1 MDRML
6 KKSELNR
13 RKTGRI
19 LRGGLLVIGI
29 LLAAYGF
36 AHFLQATAI
45 RSELQIAT
53 VERGQLQERVSARG
67 TVLPAFEQ
75 IVSSALGSEIR
86 ELLVT
91 NGSAVKSGDVL
102 MRLDDEGI
110 RNEYE
115 QAVDA
120 LELRKNRV
128 FRLQLELDK
137 TLYDL
142 QLDQEIQ
149 ALQLDQQRARLQDL
163 TDLQQVGGAT
173 AEEIKTAQLEVN
185 INSLQQQKLRNEI
198 EFRKRS
204 LQREKENLQLEV
216 DIQAKQLWALKNQ
229 LDQCLI
235 QAPRAGVVTWIN
247 DNIGQQVSEG
257 DALLRVAN
265 LDHFR
270 VEATCSDRFADDLR
284 SGQSVIVRIN
294 GQDLNGQ
301 INTLQ
306 PTAENNS
313 LRFGIQLEQAK
324 HPSLRPNQTVEVFVV
339 LREIAAALQLPNGP
353 AFSGAQEQT
362 IFVVN
367 ADRAQKRQ
375 VRVGLS
381 NPDRI
386 EILSGLAVGERVIV
400 SNTEDYRFLDQFT
413 IRD

>member
-1 MDRML
+1 M
-6 KKSELNR
+6 NR

-313 LRFGIQLEQAK
+313 LRFGIQLEQSK
-324 HPSLRPNQTVEVFVV
+324 HSSLRPNQTVEVFVV